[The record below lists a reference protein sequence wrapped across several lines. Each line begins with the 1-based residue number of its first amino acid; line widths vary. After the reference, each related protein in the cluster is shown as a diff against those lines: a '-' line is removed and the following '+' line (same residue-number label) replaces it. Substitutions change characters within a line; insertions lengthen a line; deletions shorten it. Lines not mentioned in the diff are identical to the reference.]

1 MYYFSSLA
9 LEQTYREKLFALAT
23 LFAITEKFYT
33 STFGLLQL
41 LHNEDISANTE
52 AILKKLQHSGVT
64 RFALEKKYVRNN
76 EIFNTILVTVK
87 KEFDIFV
94 NSSVLDDIKIM
105 TCFQAPIHH
114 RLYKKAHQATVNS
127 VKEQF
132 NRLIEDADIS
142 SPIPTYPQYYEKAQQ
157 KIYTMMVMAATLNP
171 VFTKDMM
178 LEACKERPHFLN
190 DIPFKIIPD
199 SIKEDKDFIAS
210 VSQLQSKFQNAF
222 TMRPAKNIRHF
233 QHFSLWQLEQAIN
246 NKKNISTALEQYI
259 VALSHGEITCDLE
272 DKVKRIQQQIHHQNK
287 IYIDY
292 KIIELSSKYP
302 NILNQSQNLPTK
314 VFHKDKH
321 HFIPS
326 LYFFTLKYSSNIY
339 HDMNNIFSGICA
351 IIGAYLLL
359 HSMTVIALILSIGV
373 IFKYWC
379 SFTQDKYSKLN
390 SEHNSQCSMSANYQ
404 QLGLVF

>member
-1 MYYFSSLA
+1 MRSFRGIKLYYFSSVI
-9 LEQTYREKLFALAT
+9 LEQTYRGKLLALASLLT
-23 LFAITEKFYT
+23 IIEKFYT
-33 STFGLLQL
+33 PTFGLLQL
-41 LHNEDISANTE
+41 LRNEDISA
-52 AILKKLQHSGVT
+52 IS
-64 RFALEKKYVRNN
+64 RFALEKEYVRNN
-76 EIFNTILVTVK
+76 EIFDKILVTVK

-94 NSSVLDDIKIM
+94 NSPVLDDIKIM

-114 RLYKKAHQATVNS
+114 RLYKKAHQATANS

-132 NRLIEDADIS
+132 NRLIEDTDIS
-142 SPIPTYPQYYEKAQQ
+142 SPIPTYPEFYEKAQQ

-171 VFTKDMM
+171 EFTKNMM
-178 LEACKERPHFLN
+178 LEACNKRPHFLN

-199 SIKEDKDFIAS
+199 SIKEDTDFIAS

-222 TMRPAKNIRHF
+222 TMRSANHIRHF
-233 QHFSLWQLEQAIN
+233 QHFSLWQLEQAIT

-259 VALSHGEITCDLE
+259 AALSHGEIACDLE
-272 DKVKRIQQQIHHQNK
+272 DKVKRIQQQMHHQNR

-302 NILNQSQNLPTK
+302 NILNQSQNLPTN

-339 HDMNNIFSGICA
+339 RDMNNIFSGICA

-359 HSMTVIALILSIGV
+359 HSMTVIALILSIG
-373 IFKYWC
+373 IIGKYWC
-379 SFTQDKYSKLN
+379 SFFQNKYSKLD
-390 SEHNSQCSMSANYQ
+390 SEHNSQCSMSANYMH
-404 QLGLVF
+404 LGLGF